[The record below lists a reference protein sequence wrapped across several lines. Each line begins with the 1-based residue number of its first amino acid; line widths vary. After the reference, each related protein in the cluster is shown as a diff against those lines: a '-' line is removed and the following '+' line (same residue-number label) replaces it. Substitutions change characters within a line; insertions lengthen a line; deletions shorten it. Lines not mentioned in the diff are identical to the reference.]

1 MELIESEVASA
12 QNEHRESGI
21 DSKFVNEHSQLR
33 CLKHFPQ
40 PIFLIK
46 KDMTLVETNEQGK
59 LAIENNWVGLN
70 RNKKLHFNCRD
81 NDNYVHEIVTSLTRN
96 ADSTPS
102 QRFILRSLD
111 MQHRV
116 STLALQSTHKNSNLI
131 FSIHDEL
138 LPNDRMMQSFSRAF
152 GLSSSES
159 KIVKLMVKGLK
170 PKEIAFELGISLNT
184 VRSHLRTL
192 YAKMQV
198 RSYNDALTQAI
209 KLIC

>member
-1 MELIESEVASA
+1 MESIETEVPIASSRLGT
-12 QNEHRESGI
+12 QVKN
-21 DSKFVNEHSQLR
+21 KFVNNDSG
-33 CLKHFPQ
+33 LKCFKYFPQ
-40 PIFLIK
+40 PVFRLQQ
-46 KDMTLVETNEQGK
+46 DMVLVETNDQGNI
-59 LAIENNWVGLN
+59 AISENQIGLKQN
-70 RNKKLHFNCRD
+70 NKLHFNSRD
-81 NDNYVHEIVTSLTRN
+81 NDNYVRDIINTLTRN
-96 ADSTPS
+96 VDSIPS
-102 QRFILRSLD
+102 ERFILRSID

-116 STLALQSTHKNSNLI
+116 FTIALESPNKKANLI
-131 FSIHDEL
+131 LTIHDDLSSKE
-138 LPNDRMMQSFSRAF
+138 RMMQSFTRAY

-159 KIVKLMVKGLK
+159 KIIKMMVKGLK